1 MTLTS
6 IAGPAGTLAV
16 DDGGHGSPPVVFL
29 HSLAGTGGQ
38 WRAQLEHLRPARR
51 AVALD
56 FRGHGGSAA
65 PADGDYAIASLAG
78 DVAAAVDALGLERF
92 ALVGHSLGGGV
103 ALVFA
108 AARPERVERL
118 LLLDPIGDGT
128 RIPREQVDPFLAALD
143 SPAYEETIEG
153 YWRSIAGRDPAVAAR
168 LLADLRATP
177 REAVVA
183 ALRAVS
189 SFDPGPALAALR
201 APALAVVTPDN
212 DAPYSLHRVGSFP
225 HQVIAGTG
233 HWIQLERA
241 DEVSRILD
249 RFLVGQ

>member
-1 MTLTS
+1 MTLTR

-16 DDGGHGSPPVVFL
+16 DDGGRGSPPVVFL

-38 WRAQLEHLRPARR
+38 WRAQLEHLRPTRR

-65 PADGDYAIASLAG
+65 PADGDYALASLAG
-78 DVAAAVDALGLERF
+78 DVAAAVDGLGLERF

-118 LLLDPIGDGT
+118 MLLDPIGDGT
-128 RIPREQVDPFLAALD
+128 RIPREEVDPFLAALD
-143 SPAYEETIEG
+143 SPAYAATIEG
-153 YWRSIAGRDPAVAAR
+153 YWGSIAGRDPALAAR

-177 REAVVA
+177 REAVVTG
-183 ALRAVS
+183 LRAVS
-189 SFDPGPALAALR
+189 SFDPGPALAGLR
-201 APALAVVTPDN
+201 VPALAVVTPDN
-212 DAPYSLHRVGSFP
+212 DAPFSLHRVGGFP

-233 HWIQLERA
+233 HWIQLERPE
-241 DEVSRILD
+241 EVNRILD
-249 RFLVGQ
+249 RFLGEH